1 MMDLYELH
9 SRPEELYGYN
19 QRYKIPSIALEIIQ
33 DDESRTDLLKYIIK
47 SPTEAFYYS
56 KDVIDGRWLEAEPY
70 IMKSPGNAV
79 WYARDIIRGRWEE
92 AEPYIMTD
100 PEWWDTYLGDI

>member
-1 MMDLYELH
+1 MRDADSAYWYAEF
-9 SRPEELYGYN
+9 
-19 QRYKIPSIALEIIQ
+19 IIG
-33 DDESRTDLLKYIIK
+33 D
-47 SPTEAFYYS
+47 
-56 KDVIDGRWLEAEPY
+56 RWSEAEPY